1 MPNETETIRVNL
13 VNAINEMNKLL
24 EVCNDENQKFEIRIK
39 IRELFQRLDRVI
51 VATLD
56 SGTPEFAEAIESLK
70 SLTAKAIEAKQS
82 LDKVAETINKAAEA
96 IGKVEKLVKNVVGV
110 LAIL

>member
-1 MPNETETIRVNL
+1 MSDETIRKNL
-13 VNAINEMNKLL
+13 VDSINEMTRLL
-24 EVCNDENQKFEIRIK
+24 EVCQDSNQQFELRIK

-56 SGTPEFAEAIESLK
+56 SSSQEFKDAIDALQA
-70 SLTAKAIEAKQS
+70 LTKKATEAKDD
-82 LDKVAETINKAAEA
+82 LNKVAETINKAAEA
-96 IGKVEKLVKNVVGV
+96 VGKVEKLVKNVAGV